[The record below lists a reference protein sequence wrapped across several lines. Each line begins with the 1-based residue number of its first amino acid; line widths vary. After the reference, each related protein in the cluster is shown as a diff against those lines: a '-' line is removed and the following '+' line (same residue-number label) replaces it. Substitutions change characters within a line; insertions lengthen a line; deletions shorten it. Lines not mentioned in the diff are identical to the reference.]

1 MSSRE
6 YPERPVLGV
15 GAVIF
20 VDDVA
25 RQVLED
31 CPPVPGSCGVVLIRR
46 RFEPLA
52 GEWSLPGGMVEV
64 GETLQAAT
72 AREAAEETGL
82 LVEVGAVVEVL
93 DRIIRDAERRVR
105 YHFVLVDYLCRPR
118 GGRLAAGSD
127 AADVALADPA
137 ALEAFRLTDAA
148 SAVIRKALR
157 LPRS

>member
-1 MSSRE
+1 
-6 YPERPVLGV
+6 
-15 GAVIF
+15 
-20 VDDVA
+20 
-25 RQVLED
+25 
-31 CPPVPGSCGVVLIRR
+31 
-46 RFEPLA
+46 
-52 GEWSLPGGMVEV
+52 MVEV

-93 DRIIRDAERRVR
+93 ERIIRDAERRVR
-105 YHFVLVDYLCRPR
+105 YHFVLVDYLCRAS

-127 AADVALADPA
+127 AAEVALANPA

-157 LPRS
+157 LSRRQH